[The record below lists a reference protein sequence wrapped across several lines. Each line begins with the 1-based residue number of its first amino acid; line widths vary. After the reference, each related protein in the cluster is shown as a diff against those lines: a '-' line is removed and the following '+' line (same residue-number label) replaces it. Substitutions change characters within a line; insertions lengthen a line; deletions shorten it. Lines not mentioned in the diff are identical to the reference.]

1 MKYNEKVWIPPTPWS
16 PGISLGQ
23 LRANL
28 AVNGPELY
36 VGSDGYRL
44 LWAGRQQAM
53 LVLGPPRSGKTS
65 SLVVPNVLAA
75 RPVLVTSTKTDVL
88 EATLASRSQ
97 LGRCWLL
104 DPTGTLEPPPG
115 AHLVRWSPVQA
126 STSWEEALVTAR
138 VMTTAARPHGS
149 YGESA
154 HWTERGEALLAPMLH
169 AAAISGQGMREVLAW
184 TLRHDLH
191 TPMALLVNGGH
202 EAAVA
207 MDVLAGIAATE
218 EREKSGIF
226 STTAGALAA
235 YRSGR
240 ALALTDEADF
250 NPAGFAFGGDTIYIC
265 APARY
270 QALAAPI
277 VVAFLEQLRAA
288 TYRASADGTLR
299 LPVTLV
305 LDEVANIAPLPD
317 LPQMVSEGGGQSLL
331 TMACLQDLSQ
341 ARARWGAAAD
351 GFFSLFGAKVL
362 LPGVGDLRTLDTV
375 SRLAGQGD
383 VATRSVNTS
392 AWWSGHPSTSTTY
405 STRRQERLPADQVH
419 SLAPGTALVIAGA
432 RPPQLAAL
440 TPWWG
445 YPPFSEAGRARAPA
459 LLPVPK
465 GSAPGPLALPWRLP
479 LCHPRSFRRTRK
491 GRQSGAGTC
500 P

>member
-1 MKYNEKVWIPPTPWS
+1 MCS
-16 PGISLGQ
+16 
-23 LRANL
+23 
-28 AVNGPELY
+28 
-36 VGSDGYRL
+36 
-44 LWAGRQQAM
+44 
-53 LVLGPPRSGKTS
+53 PPRARCS
-65 SLVVPNVLAA
+65 SPPP
-75 RPVLVTSTKTDVL
+75 RPTCC

-317 LPQMVSEGGGQSLL
+317 LPAMVSEGGGQGLL
-331 TMACLQDLSQ
+331 TLACLQDLSQ
-341 ARARWGAAAD
+341 ARGRWG
-351 GFFSLFGAKVL
+351 S
-362 LPGVGDLRTLDTV
+362 PPTV
-375 SRLAGQGD
+375 SFPCSGPRCSYPGSATCALWTPFPVGRARRCGRPVGQHLRLVVRAPLGQHDLLDPTPG
-383 VATRSVNTS
+383 
-392 AWWSGHPSTSTTY
+392 
-405 STRRQERLPADQVH
+405 
-419 SLAPGTALVIAGA
+419 LAPRRPGAQPGPGDGPRDRRCPPAPARRPAPRGGGA
-432 RPPQLAAL
+432 RPFPRPEGPGHRPSCRSPQAL
-440 TPWWG
+440 RHPG
-445 YPPFSEAGRARAPA
+445 PPRAPLSPPLSP
-459 LLPVPK
+459 LLPPGAPNRSGDLPVTWRRVP
-465 GSAPGPLALPWRLP
+465 GQRRPRPPSSRL
-479 LCHPRSFRRTRK
+479 
-491 GRQSGAGTC
+491 
-500 P
+500 